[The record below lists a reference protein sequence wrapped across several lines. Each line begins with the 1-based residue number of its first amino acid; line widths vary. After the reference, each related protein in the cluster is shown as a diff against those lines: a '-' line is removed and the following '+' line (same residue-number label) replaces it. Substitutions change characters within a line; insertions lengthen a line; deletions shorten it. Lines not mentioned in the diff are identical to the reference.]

1 MKTRRWFAMILTL
14 FCGTLAT
21 TAAGQTPSQNPNLQ
35 VRFLLHKQVAAPGFG
50 WAGWAV
56 ASDVA
61 NPFGQRGLL
70 VAGVGYKW
78 QSGPSTALRVNWIE
92 VMPGAFVTEHQRPD
106 SVLDV
111 RSSFNLAKGL
121 NLSVEGLRAFGTK
134 RTLLITTFTALVPGT
149 DGRLRVGGESDLIFK
164 QGRDSP
170 GVGPRMAVK
179 LNSRLSWAVGY
190 QFRLGPE
197 PNFVR
202 SYGLV
207 TF

>member
-149 DGRLRVGGESDLIFK
+149 DGRLRVGVESDLIF
-164 QGRDSP
+164 RD
-170 GVGPRMAVK
+170 GPDGKGGGWRIVYKFSSHASLAV
-179 LNSRLSWAVGY
+179 AY
-190 QFRLGPE
+190 QFRFGVE
-197 PNFVR
+197 RDFIR
-202 SYGLV
+202 SYCL
-207 TF
+207 FSF